1 MFQFGRFPYVYY
13 FIHIRIHD
21 SSSCGLPHSE
31 IHGYI
36 AYLQLPV
43 AYRSLSRPSS
53 APDAKAFALCS
64 YLLELL
70 LVLFAFIAEIRLIGC
85 VCFFSTL
92 SGKIAVL
99 FSYHFSLE
107 RPIIL
112 CFSLLYLFVCFI

>member
-1 MFQFGRFPYVYY
+1 
-13 FIHIRIHD
+13 
-21 SSSCGLPHSE
+21 
-31 IHGYI
+31 
-36 AYLQLPV
+36 
-43 AYRSLSRPSS
+43 
-53 APDAKAFALCS
+53 
-64 YLLELL
+64 LLELL